1 MGAMEGVAHGLAGA
15 GGSVAAIT
23 IVYPM
28 EKISKQMQSEG
39 QGAGGFAATVDR
51 IYKEGGIA
59 GFYQGIGSSLIAMVC
74 SMYSYF
80 ATHDTVKRFLLD
92 ATGLKELTAA
102 LDLLAGYTAGVSTA
116 VLTEPIWMIN
126 TRLALQKR
134 GPKKDDDAEYYEG
147 VIDCAQKVWKKDGL
161 PGFFKG
167 LPGALGTVMNS
178 AIQIGCYEQLRKLLL
193 RRSGEAMGATTAFAL
208 GAVSKMIA
216 TLLTYPLTTVG
227 TRMQNQKGN
236 KDDKSKPKYTGTV
249 DCATK
254 MLASEGISSFYH
266 GLRPR
271 LFQMVV
277 QNAFKFMFYERIVG
291 VLLVLL
297 LGPRAPAS

>member
-1 MGAMEGVAHGLAGA
+1 MEGAAHGLAGA
-15 GGSVAAIT
+15 AGSVAAIT

-28 EKISKQMQSEG
+28 EKISKQMQSDG
-39 QGAGGFAATVDR
+39 QGAGGFATTVER
-51 IYKEGGIA
+51 IYKENGA
-59 GFYQGIGSSLIAMVC
+59 TGFYQGIGSSLIAMMC

-80 ATHDTVKRFLLD
+80 ATHDTIKRFLLD
-92 ATGLKELTAA
+92 STGLKELSAT
-102 LDLLAGYTAGVSTA
+102 LDLLAGYTAGVITA

-134 GPKKDDDAEYYEG
+134 RGAKKDDDADYYEG
-147 VIDCAQKVWKKDGL
+147 VIDCAQKVWKKDGM

-178 AIQIGCYEQLRKLLL
+178 AIQIGCYEQLRKLVL
-193 RRSGEAMGATTAFAL
+193 RRANGEAMGATTAFFL
-208 GAVSKMIA
+208 GAISKMIA

-227 TRMQNQKGN
+227 TRMQNQKGD
-236 KDDKSKPKYTGTV
+236 KDGETKPKYSGTV

-254 MLASEGISSFYH
+254 MLATEGIASFYH

-271 LFQMVV
+271 LFQMVL

-291 VLLVLL
+291 VFLILL
-297 LGPRAPAS
+297 LGRTTKIE